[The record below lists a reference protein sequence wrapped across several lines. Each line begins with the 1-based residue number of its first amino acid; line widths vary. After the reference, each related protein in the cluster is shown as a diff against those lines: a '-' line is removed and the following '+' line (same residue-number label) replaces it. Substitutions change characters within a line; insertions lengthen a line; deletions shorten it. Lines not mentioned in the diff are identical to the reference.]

1 MGIDTTIVGLLKAK
15 DEKALSLLYDNY
27 SEVLYGVCFQ
37 ILKDTSA
44 AEDALQESFIKIWKN
59 SHTYDQKKA
68 KLFTWILR
76 ITRNTAIDLYR
87 KTNKTKPLEVQIG
100 ISTVNIKDQG
110 FESDHL
116 DIQNH
121 MDRLAQKNKAV
132 LEAIFF
138 FGMTQREVADYLGI
152 PLGTVKSR
160 LRIGLKELGN
170 VYQFKQ

>member
-100 ISTVNIKDQG
+100 ISTVNIKDPG

-116 DIQNH
+116 DVQNH

-138 FGMTQREVADYLGI
+138 FGMTQREVADYLDI

-170 VYQFKQ
+170 IYQFKQ

>member
-1 MGIDTTIVGLLKAK
+1 MGIDTRIVGLLKAK

-37 ILKDTSA
+37 ILKDSSA

-87 KTNKTKPLEVQIG
+87 KTNKTRCP
-100 ISTVNIKDQG
+100 
-110 FESDHL
+110 
-116 DIQNH
+116 
-121 MDRLAQKNKAV
+121 
-132 LEAIFF
+132 
-138 FGMTQREVADYLGI
+138 
-152 PLGTVKSR
+152 
-160 LRIGLKELGN
+160 
-170 VYQFKQ
+170 